1 MNLLRTQVKTKT
13 MLRGPSLLLIATLMI
28 PCLFSFS
35 AKAIDPV
42 SCDQPGTSLKQC
54 LTSLQRTINALVVEN
69 TVLTNRLNDKVPS
82 LPNIWKNSKF
92 NVLADS
98 TGTPSTTN
106 NLKDWV
112 PYTYGGA
119 IVTYEPVSKYTS
131 GFVGIYDEKTSPSY
145 YDRADTVHLATGK
158 NPFWYGRWNTGS
170 RISREGWHNSS
181 FDILKLHV
189 SAGLNAGRINQ
200 STSKTIHSPIS
211 KYVFSMYVKFLKGD
225 SFGVSQDVLNN
236 AATITRTEC
245 DKSPQGWCL
254 FKGEFYG
261 SSSDNVYLG
270 FGKPLGDTSELEVL
284 VALPYIYSN
293 GALWAAHPGE

>member
-1 MNLLRTQVKTKT
+1 MNLSRTQAKTKI
-13 MLRGPSLLLIATLMI
+13 MLIGPSLLLIATLMI
-28 PCLFSFS
+28 PFLFSFS
-35 AKAIDPV
+35 AKAVDPV
-42 SCDQPGTSLKQC
+42 SCDQPGMSLKQC
-54 LTSLQRTINALVVEN
+54 LASLQRTINALVVEN
-69 TVLTNRLNDKVPS
+69 TALTNRLNDKVPS

-112 PYTYGGA
+112 PHTHGGA

-131 GFVGIYDEKTSPSY
+131 GFVGIYAEKTSPSY
-145 YDRADTVHLATGK
+145 YDRANGFQSATEK
-158 NPFWYGRWNTGS
+158 NPFWYGAWDTGP
-170 RISREGWHNSS
+170 RISREGWNNSS

-200 STSKTIHSPIS
+200 SQSKTIHSPIS
-211 KYVFSMYVKFLKGD
+211 KYVFSMYVKFLQGS
-225 SFGVSQDVLNN
+225 SFGVSQDVLNT
-236 AATITRTEC
+236 AAIISRTEC

-261 SSSDNVYLG
+261 YSTDNPYLG

-293 GALWAAHPGE
+293 EALWAAHPGE